1 MTTQNLINVVR
12 IGGRHLTPTQVRDV
26 VAQLERIPAM
36 ERTLA
41 AKDSDFAQLSVAY
54 SAARA
59 ECERLKE
66 AVRWLIE
73 CAEMEV
79 RKERWFWPEPK
90 EAEIR
95 ANYDAARKAVEE
107 LL

>member
-1 MTTQNLINVVR
+1 MTVENLLNIVR
-12 IGGRHLTPTQVRDV
+12 MGRQLTPAQSRAVS
-26 VAQLERIPAM
+26 AQLERIPAM
-36 ERTLA
+36 ERMLTA
-41 AKDSDFAQLSVAY
+41 RDHDFAELSVAY
-54 SAARA
+54 SSARA

-79 RKERWFWPEPK
+79 RKERWFWPKPK